1 MRLLL
6 SSMKASVSSIC
17 GMPIMGS
24 KMPIMGRTAKV
35 VPVRRRS
42 PRAQRRSQVPSKASL
57 ADALFTSTQQRVLG
71 LLYGQP
77 QRSFFATELIGLARS
92 GSGAVQRELARLVA
106 SGLVTVVPVGNQKH
120 YRANAEAPIFE
131 ELYGIILK
139 TVGLEGPLRNALDA
153 LGPRIRLAL
162 IYGSVAKGEDRATSD
177 VDLLL
182 LSDDVSLEEVF
193 AALAPL
199 EAQLARPV
207 RPTLYTSKEFH
218 ERLAKGNTFL
228 QRVLAG
234 PHRVLIGTLDGA
246 TGTR

>member
-1 MRLLL
+1 
-6 SSMKASVSSIC
+6 
-17 GMPIMGS
+17 MGS
-24 KMPIMGRTAKV
+24 KIPIMGRTAKA

-42 PRAQRRSQVPSKASL
+42 RRAQRPTQAPAKASL

-120 YRANAEAPIFE
+120 YRANGDAPIFE
-131 ELYGIILK
+131 ELRGIIVK
-139 TVGLEGPLRNALDA
+139 TVGLEGPLREALEA
-153 LGPRIRLAL
+153 LGSGIPLAL
-162 IYGSVAKGEDRATSD
+162 IYGSVAKGEDRAGSD
-177 VDLLL
+177 IDVLVV
-182 LSDDVSLEEVF
+182 SDDLSLEQLF
-193 AALAPL
+193 GALAPL